1 MIKTVRNSSLLNE
14 YNRID
19 DVSWFTNISSCIW
32 LSKVTNIFKNTI
44 DNKDDIQRCTDILNE
59 QVRVIS
65 SYTITDVE
73 SYRGIYNDYLNDS
86 IGAVEQFITDCSENN
101 ISKYFNVK
109 YIGNKR

>member
-14 YNRID
+14 HNRID

-32 LSKVTNIFKNTI
+32 LSKVTNILKDTI
-44 DNKDDIQRCTDILNE
+44 NNKDDIQRCTDILNE

-73 SYRGIYNDYLNDS
+73 NYRNIYNNYTNNYIYKYLN
-86 IGAVEQFITDCSENN
+86 GF
-101 ISKYFNVK
+101 
-109 YIGNKR
+109 